1 MRINNNLRKLTAAI
15 TATAIVATSAT
26 PAISYDVSPAS
37 FLTAVHQQVARG
49 EFAGAMKLVARLSI
63 MGVKFI
69 VVDGKRVSIEQLEQ
83 TLMSGDRV
91 AALIMVSELRAV
103 ANSGDVGFVVG
114 NRLITSTGSIPDNF
128 PTSSAG

>member
-1 MRINNNLRKLTAAI
+1 
-15 TATAIVATSAT
+15 
-26 PAISYDVSPAS
+26 
-37 FLTAVHQQVARG
+37 
-49 EFAGAMKLVARLSI
+49 MKLVARLSI